1 MLSAIF
7 VDRPRLA
14 IVIAIVTTIAGLLA
28 LYAMPVAQYPD
39 IVPPQVSVTTV
50 YPGANSA
57 VVDQTVAQP
66 IEAQVVGV
74 DQMIYMRSVSG
85 DDGSYTLTVS
95 FELGTNPDLNA
106 VNVNNRVQVAL
117 SSLPQDVQ
125 RQGVTVKKKS
135 SALLGVIALYS
146 PKHTHDQLFLSNYV
160 TINMLDQIKSTV
172 GVGDAVLWGPQ
183 DYSMR
188 AWVRTDRLTGLG
200 LTVGDVINA
209 IKAQNIQAA
218 VGRIGARPISNDQQL
233 QLNIQTRG
241 RLTSAKEFEN
251 IVIRTNEDGS
261 VLRLGDV
268 ARVDLGAANLDR
280 ETRFNGGP
288 AAAIAMYQSPGAN
301 AIATLNAV
309 RAKIKELEKRFP
321 DDLTWKVTYDPTVF
335 VTDTIHEVQK
345 TLIEAFILVAIV
357 VFVFLGSV
365 RATLIPLVAVPVSL
379 IGAFIALKAVGY
391 SANSV
396 SLLAVVLAI
405 GIVVD
410 DAIVVVENV
419 ERVMEEHPE
428 LSPGE
433 ATKRAMAEITAP
445 IIAITLVLLSVF
457 VPLAFIPG
465 ISGVLF
471 RQFAVTVAVSMLLSA
486 INALTLSPALAG
498 VLLRP
503 HHGPRRGIIGYL
515 MRAIDR
521 VRDLYGAAVAHI
533 VRFSVIGIVMVAA
546 AAAGVYGLARF
557 TPTGFLPEDDQ
568 GALFVVIQMPG
579 GSSVARTA
587 SLVEETEKI
596 LKAEDAVA
604 DYTSVVGLNFIDN
617 YSAPD
622 AAFIV
627 VTLKPFAERRD
638 PARSAKGLIAGLG
651 AKFRGLRDGTVLP
664 LAPPPIIGLG
674 TGGGF
679 AYVLE
684 DLRGGDPKALAQALR
699 GLIVAA
705 NQDPKLTR
713 VFSTFSATNPSI
725 YLDIDRDKVQ
735 ILGVQLS
742 DVFQALQASLGGY
755 YVNDI
760 NLFGRRWQVNVQAE
774 ASDRASVDD
783 IYRINVRNNR
793 GEMIPLR
800 SLAEVRVVVGPP
812 ALIRYNNLR
821 GVTVQGAPAAGVSS
835 GQALEAMEAVAAKTL
850 PAGYAGQWT
859 DTAFQEKRAEGKT
872 PIILGFA
879 VLFAYLF
886 LVGLY
891 ESWTIPV
898 PVLLSVA
905 IGVLGSFAAIV
916 IGGLTLDLYGQIG
929 MVVLIGL
936 AAKNGILIV
945 EFAKE
950 KREAGIPLREA
961 AIEGARLRFRPVMM
975 TSFAFILGLYPLVV
989 ATGASELARRNVGTP
1004 VFGGM
1009 ILASFVGIFA
1019 IPPLY
1024 VMFQAIREKLRKGAR
1039 PREKAP
1045 PLAPAHGEPALAHAE
1060 LERQPAA
1067 E

>member
-14 IVIAIVTTIAGLLA
+14 VVIAIVTTIAGLLA
-28 LYAMPVAQYPD
+28 LYAIPIAQYPD
-39 IVPPQVSVTTV
+39 IVPPQVSVTTF
-50 YPGANSA
+50 YPGANSG
-57 VVDQTVAQP
+57 VVEQTVAQP

-74 DQMIYMRSVSG
+74 DKSIYMKSVSG

-95 FELGTNPDLNA
+95 FELGTDPDTNT

-117 SSLPQDVQ
+117 SSLPEDVQ
-125 RQGVTVKKKS
+125 RQGISVKKKS

-146 PKHTHDQLFLSNYV
+146 PKHTHDQLYLSNYV
-160 TINMLDQIKSTV
+160 TINMLDGIKSTP
-172 GVGDAVLWGPQ
+172 GVGDATLFGPQ
-183 DYSMR
+183 DYAMR
-188 AWVRTDRLTGLG
+188 AWVRTDQLTGLN
-200 LTVGDVINA
+200 LTTGDVINA
-209 IKAQNIQAA
+209 IRSQNVQAA

-233 QLNIQTRG
+233 QLNIQTKG
-241 RLTSAKEFEN
+241 RLTSVAEFEK
-251 IVIRTNEDGS
+251 IVIRTNSDGS
-261 VLRLGDV
+261 VLRLGEV
-268 ARVDLGAANLDR
+268 ARIELGAANLDR

-288 AAAIAMYQSPGAN
+288 AAVIGIYQSPGAN
-301 AIATLNAV
+301 AIAALRAV
-309 RAKIKELEKRFP
+309 KARIAELEKRFP
-321 DDLTWKVTYDPTVF
+321 EDLAWKVTYDPTVF
-335 VTDTIHEVQK
+335 VTDTIHEVLK
-345 TLIEAFILVAIV
+345 TLIEAFILVVIV
-357 VFVFLGSV
+357 VFLFLGSV
-365 RATLIPLVAVPVSL
+365 RATLVPALAVPVSL
-379 IGAFIALKAVGY
+379 IGTFIALKAIGY

-433 ATKRAMAEITAP
+433 ATKRAMSEITAP

-457 VPLAFIPG
+457 VPVAFIPG
-465 ISGVLF
+465 ISGELF
-471 RQFAVTVAVSMLLSA
+471 RQFAVTVAVSMFLSA
-486 INALTLSPALAG
+486 VNALTLSPALCA

-503 HHGPRRGIIGYL
+503 HHGPRRGPIGVV
-515 MRAIDR
+515 MRSIDR
-521 VRDLYGAAVAHI
+521 VRDMYGAAVARI
-533 VRFSVIGIVMVAA
+533 VRFSVIGIVMVAVS
-546 AAAGVYGLARF
+546 AAGVVGLGKI

-568 GALFVVIQMPG
+568 GALFVVVQMPG
-579 GSSVARTA
+579 GASVGRTTET
-587 SLVEETEKI
+587 VEQAEAI
-596 LKAEDAVA
+596 LKEEAAVA
-604 DYTSVVGLNFIDN
+604 DYTSIVGLNFIDS
-617 YSAPD
+617 YSQPN

-627 VTLKPFAERRD
+627 VTLKPFEDRKDRSLGV
-638 PARSAKGLIAGLG
+638 PAVMARLGEKFRQIAGG
-651 AKFRGLRDGTVLP
+651 AVVP

-699 GLIVAA
+699 GLVVAA
-705 NQDPKLTR
+705 NQDPQLSR

-755 YVNDI
+755 YVNDV

-774 ASDRASVDD
+774 AADRATLDG
-783 IYRINVRNNR
+783 IYRINVRNAQ
-793 GEMIPLR
+793 GQMIPMR

-821 GVTVQGAPAAGVSS
+821 AVTIQGGPAPGIST
-835 GQALEAMEAVAAKTL
+835 GQALNAMQAVAAKTL
-850 PAGYAGQWT
+850 PEGYAGEWT

-872 PIILGFA
+872 AMILGFA

-898 PVLLSVA
+898 PVLLSVTV
-905 IGVLGSFAAIV
+905 GVVGSFAAMV
-916 IGGLTLDLYGQIG
+916 IGGLTLDLYAQIG

-950 KREAGIPLREA
+950 KRESGVPLLEA
-961 AIEGARLRFRPVMM
+961 AAEGSRLRFRPVMM
-975 TSFAFILGLYPLVV
+975 TSFAFILGLLPLVI
-989 ATGASELARRNVGTP
+989 ATGASQLARRNVGTP

-1024 VMFQAIREKLRKGAR
+1024 VMFQAIRERLRPSTR
-1039 PREKAP
+1039 PHEKAAAGPSAHNTP
-1045 PLAPAHGEPALAHAE
+1045 PDPKAPAPAE
-1060 LERQPAA
+1060 
-1067 E
+1067 

>member
-7 VDRPRLA
+7 VDRPRLSV
-14 IVIAIVTTIAGLLA
+14 VIAIVTTIAGLLA
-28 LYAMPVAQYPD
+28 LYAIPIAQYPD
-39 IVPPQVSVTTV
+39 IVPPQVSVTTF
-50 YPGANSA
+50 YPGANSG
-57 VVDQTVAQP
+57 VVEQTVAQP

-74 DQMIYMRSVSG
+74 DKSIYMKSVSG

-95 FELGTNPDLNA
+95 FELGTDPDTNT

-117 SSLPQDVQ
+117 SSLPEDVQ
-125 RQGVTVKKKS
+125 RQGISVKKKS

-146 PKHTHDQLFLSNYV
+146 PKHSHDQLYLSNYV
-160 TINMLDQIKSTV
+160 TINMLDGIKSTP
-172 GVGDAVLWGPQ
+172 GVGDATLFGPQ
-183 DYSMR
+183 DYAMR
-188 AWVRTDRLTGLG
+188 AWVRTDQLTGLN
-200 LTVGDVINA
+200 LTTGDVINA
-209 IKAQNIQAA
+209 IRSQNVQAA

-233 QLNIQTRG
+233 QLNIQTKG
-241 RLTSAKEFEN
+241 RLTSVAEFEK
-251 IVIRTNEDGS
+251 IVIRTNADGS
-261 VLRLGDV
+261 VLRLGEV
-268 ARVDLGAANLDR
+268 ARIELGAANLDR

-288 AAAIAMYQSPGAN
+288 AAVIGIYQSPGAN
-301 AIATLNAV
+301 AIAALRAV
-309 RAKIKELEKRFP
+309 KARIAELEKRFP
-321 DDLTWKVTYDPTVF
+321 EDLAWKVTYDPTVF
-335 VTDTIHEVQK
+335 VTDTIHEVLK
-345 TLIEAFILVAIV
+345 TLIEAFILVVIV
-357 VFVFLGSV
+357 VFLFLGSV
-365 RATLIPLVAVPVSL
+365 RATLVPALAVPVSL
-379 IGAFIALKAVGY
+379 IGTFIALKAIGY

-433 ATKRAMAEITAP
+433 ATKRAMSEITAP

-457 VPLAFIPG
+457 VPVAFIPG
-465 ISGVLF
+465 ISGELF
-471 RQFAVTVAVSMLLSA
+471 RQFAVTVAVSMFLSA
-486 INALTLSPALAG
+486 VNALTLSPALCA

-503 HHGPRRGIIGYL
+503 HHGPRRGPIGVV
-515 MRAIDR
+515 MRSIDR
-521 VRDLYGAAVAHI
+521 VRDMYGAAVARI
-533 VRFSVIGIVMVAA
+533 VRFSVIGIVMVAVS
-546 AAAGVYGLARF
+546 AAGVVGLGKI

-568 GALFVVIQMPG
+568 GALFVVVQMPG
-579 GSSVARTA
+579 GASVGRTTET
-587 SLVEETEKI
+587 VEQAEAI
-596 LKAEDAVA
+596 LKEEAAVA
-604 DYTSVVGLNFIDN
+604 DYTSIVGLNFIDS
-617 YSAPD
+617 YSQPN

-627 VTLKPFAERRD
+627 VTLKPFEDRKDRSLGV
-638 PARSAKGLIAGLG
+638 PAVMARLGEKFRQIAGG
-651 AKFRGLRDGTVLP
+651 AVVP

-699 GLIVAA
+699 GLVVAA
-705 NQDPKLTR
+705 NQDPQLSR

-755 YVNDI
+755 YVNDV

-774 ASDRASVDD
+774 AADRATLDG
-783 IYRINVRNNR
+783 IYRINVRNAQ
-793 GEMIPLR
+793 GQMIPMR

-821 GVTVQGAPAAGVSS
+821 AVTVQGGPAPGIST
-835 GQALEAMEAVAAKTL
+835 GQALNAMQAVAAKTL
-850 PAGYAGQWT
+850 PEGYAGEWT

-872 PIILGFA
+872 AMILGFA

-898 PVLLSVA
+898 PVLLSVTV
-905 IGVLGSFAAIV
+905 GVVGSFAAMV
-916 IGGLTLDLYGQIG
+916 IGGLTLDLYAQIG

-950 KREAGIPLREA
+950 KRESGVPLLEA
-961 AIEGARLRFRPVMM
+961 AAEGSRLRFRPVMM
-975 TSFAFILGLYPLVV
+975 TSFAFILGLLPLVI
-989 ATGASELARRNVGTP
+989 ATGASQLARRNVGTP

-1024 VMFQAIREKLRKGAR
+1024 VMFQAIREKLRPSTR
-1039 PREKAP
+1039 PHEKAAAGPSVHNP
-1045 PLAPAHGEPALAHAE
+1045 PDPKAPAPAE
-1060 LERQPAA
+1060 
-1067 E
+1067 